1 MLRSNAKVL
10 TCQNLRNRIV
20 EEGLLFL
27 LSLINMRFIVNL
39 SGLSYNFYWK
49 VSITLWILHVLKHIL
64 IWNVTYG
71 QYYTPVA
78 SKVETYYK

>member
-39 SGLSYNFYWK
+39 SGLSYNFY
-49 VSITLWILHVLKHIL
+49 
-64 IWNVTYG
+64 
-71 QYYTPVA
+71 
-78 SKVETYYK
+78 

>member
-27 LSLINMRFIVNL
+27 LSLINMKFIVNL

-49 VSITLWILHVLKHIL
+49 VSITLWILHVLEHIL
-64 IWNVTYG
+64 IWKVTYG

-78 SKVETYYK
+78 TKVETY